1 MSARRACRLPRIEE
15 KLLQQPTKGRRKKEE
30 SLSTFHLMEE
40 ERREMKADLVAVARV
55 MVLPCL

>member
-15 KLLQQPTKGRRKKEE
+15 KLLQQPTKGEE